1 MTCVRSYVMHMA
13 MTNVIFLFVVG
24 ALGFKHIWS
33 QIYICKSWNMALIVV
48 MLLLNHISSYI
59 IHLFFIFSFLH
70 LNFSS
75 PYSQKK
81 IFFSLSVHTYT
92 YISSNLSPFFLSL
105 HLPTTL
111 YLLLHFLL
119 LSFVLIFLLPILFS
133 INSISFF
140 QFNPYFSYR
149 KLWVLFLSLS
159 LSLSLWIF
167 VISYNSN

>member
-1 MTCVRSYVMHMA
+1 MKYSTYSCYASIEPHHHS
-13 MTNVIFLFVVG
+13 LF
-24 ALGFKHIWS
+24 
-33 QIYICKSWNMALIVV
+33 
-48 MLLLNHISSYI
+48 
-59 IHLFFIFSFLH
+59 FFIFSFIH

-81 IFFSLSVHTYT
+81 IFFSLSIHTYT

-140 QFNPYFSYR
+140 QFNPYFSYK

-159 LSLSLWIF
+159 LSRFLLFLITLIKVDFFFSFLICVLVLCVCVFYFILFFIFRKSFLSLL
-167 VISYNSN
+167 